1 MSNSTFSSLVNY
13 GAYGAAVLH
22 DNEILYQKNI
32 FLSVPV
38 TSVPGPIAGA
48 GLPVS
53 GRLRWSSR
61 LVATA
66 SQNRLS
72 IFFVLPTG
80 SGAYP
85 PSPRWGE
92 APGIEV
98 EARPA
103 FKMGPESET
112 GSRSPRR

>member
-22 DNEILYQKNI
+22 DNEILYQKNL

-72 IFFVLPTG
+72 IFLFCQLGPVRT
-80 SGAYP
+80 

-92 APGIEV
+92 AAGIEV